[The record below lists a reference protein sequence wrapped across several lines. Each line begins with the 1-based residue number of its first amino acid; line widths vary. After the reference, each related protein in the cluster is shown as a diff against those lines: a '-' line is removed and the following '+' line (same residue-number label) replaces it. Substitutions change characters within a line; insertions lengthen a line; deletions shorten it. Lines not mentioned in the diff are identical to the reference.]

1 MGGDAILV
9 EMRGEQYALHPVWR
23 VEVPVVEAFVPIVN
37 HKQRRPSLDG
47 KIHRTI
53 AQKHLSLLPRI
64 PTSLLA
70 TYHRVRLP
78 IFTLSSDKC
87 IFLTT

>member
-1 MGGDAILV
+1 MQGVMGGDAILV

-23 VEVPVVEAFVPIVN
+23 VEVLVVEAFVPMMN
-37 HKQRRPSLDG
+37 HN
-47 KIHRTI
+47 
-53 AQKHLSLLPRI
+53 
-64 PTSLLA
+64 LLA

-78 IFTLSSDKC
+78 IFELSSDKC